1 MLYGDSRARS
11 LFGGGEMAGESDGV
25 PTLCE
30 SFSESDEDRTALQ
43 FREHFGNIRT
53 EAVIAETTPAPID
66 PPLDG
71 GHKMEGAG
79 IGIFLVCA

>member
-1 MLYGDSRARS
+1 MITC
-11 LFGGGEMAGESDGV
+11 FFEIEGESDGV

-30 SFSESDEDRTALQ
+30 ALSESDEDRTAQQL
-43 FREHFGNIRT
+43 REHWGNLRT

-79 IGIFLVCA
+79 IFLMCG